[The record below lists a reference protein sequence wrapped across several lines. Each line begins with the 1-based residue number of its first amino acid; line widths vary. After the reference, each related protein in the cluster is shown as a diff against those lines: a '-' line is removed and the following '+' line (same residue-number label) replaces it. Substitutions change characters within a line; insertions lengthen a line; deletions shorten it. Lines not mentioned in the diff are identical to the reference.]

1 MVSTSLLSEQ
11 TLYYLLTTSL
21 PLYCPQALQ
30 TRCDNLASP
39 QLGQVTIPGTDN
51 LKCVRRFLLQF

>member
-1 MVSTSLLSEQ
+1 M
-11 TLYYLLTTSL
+11 
-21 PLYCPQALQ
+21 Q

-51 LKCVRRFLLQF
+51 LKCVRRFLFAVLEVLLNGTAIDGTSLQIVYSSV